1 MMDKKTL
8 TTNII
13 GGAILAV
20 LVAGTTWLIT
30 RVDQGGD
37 AIADAAIQAQINAA
51 IKTAMETP
59 EGESYGAVLSRVDR
73 KVAVIESSVDRLNVT
88 VEILLE
94 D

>member
-1 MMDKKTL
+1 MMDQKTL

-13 GGAILAV
+13 GGVVLAII
-20 LVAGTTWLIT
+20 VAGFTWLIT
-30 RVDQGGD
+30 RVDEGGD
-37 AIADAAIQAQINAA
+37 AIANAAIQAQINVALEAA
-51 IKTAMETP
+51 MKTP

-73 KVAVIESSVDRLNVT
+73 KVAVIESSVDRLNIT